1 MYIAFDDNY
10 IRKGGGVLE
19 ENKILK
25 GTTKAVIFALDKLL
39 KVEANTTS
47 CLMLYQPKAP
57 KALERYK
64 KQNK

>member
-1 MYIAFDDNY
+1 M
-10 IRKGGGVLE
+10 LE

-64 KQNK
+64 NQNKGDIHQITLLHG

>member
-1 MYIAFDDNY
+1 M
-10 IRKGGGVLE
+10 LE

-64 KQNK
+64 NKINEIYIILHCYMVN

>member
-1 MYIAFDDNY
+1 M
-10 IRKGGGVLE
+10 LE

-25 GTTKAVIFALDKLL
+25 GTTKAVIFALDKFL

>member
-1 MYIAFDDNY
+1 M
-10 IRKGGGVLE
+10 LE

-64 KQNK
+64 KLNK